1 MKFSFRILNLLV
13 AAALAASTLSLPAES
28 VSANSTP
35 QTLPFSQ
42 NWSNTG
48 LIAYNDNWDNVPGIV
63 GYRGDNL
70 VSTTEVDPQTVLAAD
85 SPGVVDVIRNL
96 TNTTSTDGGVGE
108 FEIANPVVGLQGS
121 VTADA
126 PYLLIHLDT
135 TGLENIQVSYNV
147 RDIDTTSDDA
157 AQQVALHYRVG
168 ASGDFTNLPGGYI
181 ADATTGGAAT
191 LVTPVS
197 VALPAAANNQP
208 VVQLRIMTTNASGN
222 DEWVGIDDI
231 AVTGTAAAD
240 PAPFVSG
247 TVPAHNATGVSVGA
261 DLDITFS
268 EPVSAP
274 DAAFTI
280 ACTTSGA
287 HTFARSTGNDTVFTL
302 NPDANFT
309 EGEFCTVSVLAAQ
322 VTDLD
327 TVDPYDSMP
336 ADYAFT
342 FLTYTSDAAP
352 VVVNVLPLNNATGV
366 SINANLSV
374 GFSEP
379 VTASP
384 GFFNISCASSG
395 VHTGVASTS
404 DSTVYTIDPDVNFAP
419 GEVCTVTLENTL
431 ITDQDALPNPM
442 PADYT
447 WTFTTT
453 YCDASFT
460 PVYAIQGSGASAAI
474 TGPVTTQGVVVG
486 DFEGP
491 SPALRGYYIQDAAGD
506 GNPFTSDGIFI
517 YNNSDSNNVSLGQ
530 LVRVTGTAGEYQG
543 QTQITAASLTQCGA
557 DASVAPT
564 DISLPFASADYP
576 ERYEGMLVRFPDLL
590 YVTEHYLLGR
600 FGQVTLSSGGRL
612 MQPTGQVAP
621 GAAALAL
628 QAQND
633 LNRILLDDN
642 TNDQNSNS
650 IAFAQG
656 GEPLSAGNT
665 LRIGNSAVG
674 IVGVMTYTWGGNSA
688 SPNAYRVRPINALGG
703 GYPDFQE
710 ITNPRPYD
718 AVWLTG
724 RLRVASMN
732 LLNYFNTFGSTAC
745 TLGVGG
751 ASTDCRGAD
760 NQTEF
765 DRQWPKL
772 VDAILATGAHVVG
785 LVELE
790 NDGYGATSALQDL
803 VNRLN
808 AATAPGT
815 FAFIDADALTGQVNA
830 LGSDAIKVGLIYRPA
845 AVTPVGAT
853 AVLNSTAFVNGGDA
867 SARNRPAL
875 AQAFAENATGS
886 RFIVVVNH
894 LKSKGSACD
903 APDAGDGQGNCNLVR
918 TNAANLLTTWLA
930 GNPTG
935 TGDPDVLITGDLNA
949 YAMEDPITAIQ
960 GAGYTNLIA
969 QYNGASAYSYVF
981 DGQSGYLDHALA
993 SAGLALQV
1001 TGVVEHH
1008 INADE
1013 PIVLDYNTEYKTA
1026 GQLVSLYTALK
1037 FRASDHD
1044 PVVVGLNLNTDP
1056 VANDLSLSTNEE
1068 VPVGSLLAGSDA
1080 DGDPLTFTLG
1090 SGPAN
1095 GTLVLNADNT
1105 FTYTPALDY
1114 FGLDG
1119 FTFTVSDGRGGSD
1132 TGTVS
1137 ITVTPINDN
1146 PVADEL
1152 SFTIEENT
1160 VLNASVT
1167 ASDVDGDTLT
1177 YGISSGPTDGLLSLD
1192 PATGAFTYTP
1202 LADWQG
1208 TASFIF
1214 FVSDGNSG
1222 WDSATVSIHV
1232 IEPNVSPVA
1241 GDQSLPTDEDTP
1253 LTGTLT
1259 ATDGNNDPLT
1269 YTQATGPAHGTLL
1282 LDGATGAFTYIPNAD
1297 YHGPDSF
1304 TFTVAD
1310 GRGGT
1315 DTGTVSI
1322 TVHPINDAP
1331 VAGDQSI
1338 GTDEDTPLTGTLSA
1352 ADADGDA
1359 LTYAQAT
1366 APAHGSV
1373 SITAATGA
1381 FTYTPALDYFGPD
1394 SFSFAVSDGHGGT
1407 DTGTVTLTVAAVN
1420 DAPAA
1425 GNLSLSVDEDGVL
1438 TGTLTASDVDS
1449 TVFTY
1454 VQLTGPAHGTLLLDG
1469 ATGDFTYTP
1478 AADYFGPDSFTFT
1491 VSDGYLTD
1499 TGTVSITVQA
1509 INDAPVANDQSL
1521 STNEDAPLTGT
1532 LSAADAD
1539 DDALTYAQGT
1549 APEHGSL
1556 SITPATGSF
1565 TYTPALD
1572 HFGPDSFTFTVS
1584 DGHGGSDTGTITI
1597 TVGAV
1602 NDPPVATDQ
1611 TLSTNEDTPL
1621 TGTLTASDVDSTVF
1635 TYAQGTAPAHGSLS
1649 ITPATGAF
1657 TYTPAANYHGP
1668 DSFTFTASDGSG
1680 GTDTGLVTITIYSI
1694 NDAPVANDLS
1704 RSIDEDMPLTGML
1717 TATDADG
1724 DALTYTQTTGPAHG
1738 SLSITAANGA
1748 FTYTPAADYHGPDSF
1763 TFTVSDGH
1771 GGSDTGAVSI
1781 TVNPVND
1788 APLADNR
1795 NYETN
1800 EDTPYS
1806 GTLTAT
1812 DADGDAL
1819 NYATLYP
1826 PLHGT
1831 LSLTPATG
1839 AFTYTPAANWQGMD
1853 VFTFTVSDGHGGGD
1867 SGTIAINVLPVNDA
1881 PVAGDLTRST
1891 NEDVPL
1897 TGTLPASDVDG
1908 DALTYAQAVAPLHGS
1923 LSINANTGSF
1933 TYTPALDWHG
1943 ADTFSFTVSDGQVS
1957 DGGTVNITVN
1967 PVNDAPVAGDQALSV
1982 DEDGVLNGTL
1992 TASDVDSTVFTYAQF
2007 SGPAHGM
2014 LSITAAT
2021 GAFTYTPAANWH
2033 GTDSF
2038 TFTVSDGAAEDT
2050 GTVTITVN
2058 PLNDAPEAGDQDL
2071 STDED
2076 TPLTGTLN
2084 ATDADGDALTYAQA
2098 TGPAHGTL
2106 SITAGT
2112 GAFTYTPNLNFNS
2125 SDSFTFAVSDGH
2137 GGTDTGTVTITV
2149 AAVND
2154 APTAGN
2160 QSLGVDEDGVLT
2172 GTLTA
2177 LDPDSAELTYA
2188 QASGPAHGTL
2198 LLDGATGDFTY
2209 TPAADFNGED
2219 SFTFTA
2225 SDGELSGTGTVTIT
2239 VQAINDAPVA
2249 GNPSL
2254 ETDED
2259 GVLTGTLPASDV
2271 DGDALSYAQA
2281 SGPAHGTLEI
2291 NAGTGAFTY
2300 MPDPDWHGDDGFSFA
2315 VNDGQGGSD
2324 TGVISITVHP
2334 LNDAPLAP
2342 DLPDAEWLA
2351 GFESSLAIDPFTDAD
2366 GDPLIY
2372 TVTLADGSALPAW
2385 LSFDDGALTFSGA
2398 PARDDV
2404 GEYAI
2409 TVSVDDGQGG
2419 TAEAS
2424 FTLRVVRFQ
2433 YKIFLPVIAR

>member
-13 AAALAASTLSLPAES
+13 AAALSASMLSLPPQS
-28 VSANSTP
+28 VSANNIP
-35 QTLPFSQ
+35 QTLPLAQ

-48 LIAYNDNWDNVPGIV
+48 LIAYNDNWDNVPGIL
-63 GYRGDNL
+63 GYRGDGL
-70 VSTTEVDPQTVLAAD
+70 VSSTGVDPQTVLATD

-96 TNTTSTDGGVGE
+96 INTTSTDGGVGE
-108 FEIANPVVGLQGS
+108 FEITNPVIGLQGS

-126 PYLLIHLDT
+126 PYLLIYLDT

-197 VALPAAANNQP
+197 VALPADANNQP

-231 AVTGTAAAD
+231 SVTGTAAAD

-287 HTFARSTGNDTVFTL
+287 HTFVRSTADNTVFTL
-302 NPDANFT
+302 NPDANFA

-506 GNPFTSDGIFI
+506 GNPATSDGIFI

-530 LVRVTGTAGEYQG
+530 VVRVTGAAGEYQG

-557 DASVAPT
+557 GASVAPT

-576 ERYEGMLVRFPDLL
+576 ERYEGMLVRFPDRL

-628 QAQND
+628 QAQNN

-642 TNDQNSNS
+642 TNDQNPDPIS
-650 IAFAQG
+650 FAQG

-665 LRIGNSAVG
+665 LRVGNSAVG

-808 AATAPGT
+808 AATAPDT

-830 LGSDAIKVGLIYRPA
+830 LGTDAIKVGLIYRPA

-853 AVLNSTAFVNGGDA
+853 AVLNSTAFVNGGDT

-918 TNAANLLTTWLA
+918 TNAANLLTAWLA

-1013 PIVLDYNTEYKTA
+1013 PVVLDYNTEYKTA

-1044 PVVVGLNLNTDP
+1044 PVVVGLNLNSAP

-1090 SGPAN
+1090 SGPAH

-1105 FTYTPALDY
+1105 FTYTPALNY
-1114 FGLDG
+1114 FGPDG

-1137 ITVTPINDN
+1137 ITVAPLNDN
-1146 PVADEL
+1146 PVANDQTF
-1152 SFTIEENT
+1152 SMDENT
-1160 VLNASVT
+1160 TLNGTVT

-1177 YGISSGPTDGLLSLD
+1177 FALD
-1192 PATGAFTYTP
+1192 SAPANGTFSFDPVTHSFSYTP
-1202 LADWQG
+1202 PLNFLG
-1208 TASFIF
+1208 TVTFIF
-1214 FVSDGNSG
+1214 SVNDGAGG
-1222 WDSATVSIHV
+1222 WDNATVTIHV
-1232 IEPNVSPVA
+1232 IEPNVFPVA
-1241 GDQSLPTDEDTP
+1241 GDQSLSTDEDTP
-1253 LTGTLT
+1253 LNGMLT

-1269 YTQATGPAHGTLL
+1269 YAQASGPTHGTL
-1282 LDGATGAFTYIPNAD
+1282 
-1297 YHGPDSF
+1297 
-1304 TFTVAD
+1304 
-1310 GRGGT
+1310 
-1315 DTGTVSI
+1315 
-1322 TVHPINDAP
+1322 
-1331 VAGDQSI
+1331 
-1338 GTDEDTPLTGTLSA
+1338 
-1352 ADADGDA
+1352 
-1359 LTYAQAT
+1359 
-1366 APAHGSV
+1366 

-1381 FTYTPALDYFGPD
+1381 FTYTPALNYHGPD
-1394 SFSFAVSDGHGGT
+1394 SFTFTVSDGSGGTDNGMVTLTVQAINDAPVANDQTLSTDEDVPLNGTLTASDADGDALTYAQAATPAHGTLSITEATGAFTYTPALNWSGTDGFTFTVSDGHGGSDTGTVEITVGALNDAPVAGDQTLSTNEDTQLTGLVSASDVDSTVLTYTQASGPAHGTLLLDGASGAFTYTPALNYNGPDSFTFTASDGYLT
-1407 DTGTVTLTVAAVN
+1407 DTGTVTITVNPVN
-1420 DAPAA
+1420 DPPVANDQTLSTNEDVPLNGTLSAADADGDALSYTQATGPAHGTLSITAATGAFTYTPAA
-1425 GNLSLSVDEDGVL
+1425 NWSGADGFSFTVSDGHGGSDTGLISITVGAINDPPVANDQTLSTNEDTPL
-1438 TGTLTASDVDS
+1438 NGTLTASDVDS

-1454 VQLTGPAHGTLLLDG
+1454 AQATGPLHGSVNIIP
-1469 ATGDFTYTP
+1469 ATGAFTYTP
-1478 AADYFGPDSFTFT
+1478 AADYHGPDSFTFT
-1491 VSDGYLTD
+1491 ASDGELSG
-1499 TGTVSITVQA
+1499 TGTVTITVTPV
-1509 INDAPVANDQSL
+1509 NDAPVANDQSL

-1539 DDALTYAQGT
+1539 GDAL
-1549 APEHGSL
+1549 
-1556 SITPATGSF
+1556 
-1565 TYTPALD
+1565 
-1572 HFGPDSFTFTVS
+1572 
-1584 DGHGGSDTGTITI
+1584 
-1597 TVGAV
+1597 
-1602 NDPPVATDQ
+1602 
-1611 TLSTNEDTPL
+1611 
-1621 TGTLTASDVDSTVF
+1621 

-1649 ITPATGAF
+1649 ITAATGAF
-1657 TYTPAANYHGP
+1657 
-1668 DSFTFTASDGSG
+1668 
-1680 GTDTGLVTITIYSI
+1680 I
-1694 NDAPVANDLS
+1694 
-1704 RSIDEDMPLTGML
+1704 
-1717 TATDADG
+1717 
-1724 DALTYTQTTGPAHG
+1724 
-1738 SLSITAANGA
+1738 
-1748 FTYTPAADYHGPDSF
+1748 
-1763 TFTVSDGH
+1763 
-1771 GGSDTGAVSI
+1771 
-1781 TVNPVND
+1781 
-1788 APLADNR
+1788 
-1795 NYETN
+1795 
-1800 EDTPYS
+1800 
-1806 GTLTAT
+1806 
-1812 DADGDAL
+1812 
-1819 NYATLYP
+1819 
-1826 PLHGT
+1826 
-1831 LSLTPATG
+1831 
-1839 AFTYTPAANWQGMD
+1839 
-1853 VFTFTVSDGHGGGD
+1853 
-1867 SGTIAINVLPVNDA
+1867 
-1881 PVAGDLTRST
+1881 
-1891 NEDVPL
+1891 
-1897 TGTLPASDVDG
+1897 
-1908 DALTYAQAVAPLHGS
+1908 
-1923 LSINANTGSF
+1923 
-1933 TYTPALDWHG
+1933 YTPALDHFG
-1943 ADTFSFTVSDGQVS
+1943 
-1957 DGGTVNITVN
+1957 
-1967 PVNDAPVAGDQALSV
+1967 P
-1982 DEDGVLNGTL
+1982 
-1992 TASDVDSTVFTYAQF
+1992 TASPSPSATAPPAIAARSPSRSARSTIR
-2007 SGPAHGM
+2007 PW
-2014 LSITAAT
+2014 
-2021 GAFTYTPAANWH
+2021 P
-2033 GTDSF
+2033 
-2038 TFTVSDGAAEDT
+2038 
-2050 GTVTITVN
+2050 TIRRFPRTK
-2058 PLNDAPEAGDQDL
+2058 
-2071 STDED
+2071 T
-2076 TPLTGTLN
+2076 
-2084 ATDADGDALTYAQA
+2084 
-2098 TGPAHGTL
+2098 
-2106 SITAGT
+2106 
-2112 GAFTYTPNLNFNS
+2112 
-2125 SDSFTFAVSDGH
+2125 
-2137 GGTDTGTVTITV
+2137 
-2149 AAVND
+2149 
-2154 APTAGN
+2154 
-2160 QSLGVDEDGVLT
+2160 
-2172 GTLTA
+2172 
-2177 LDPDSAELTYA
+2177 
-2188 QASGPAHGTL
+2188 
-2198 LLDGATGDFTY
+2198 
-2209 TPAADFNGED
+2209 
-2219 SFTFTA
+2219 
-2225 SDGELSGTGTVTIT
+2225 
-2239 VQAINDAPVA
+2239 
-2249 GNPSL
+2249 
-2254 ETDED
+2254 
-2259 GVLTGTLPASDV
+2259 
-2271 DGDALSYAQA
+2271 
-2281 SGPAHGTLEI
+2281 
-2291 NAGTGAFTY
+2291 
-2300 MPDPDWHGDDGFSFA
+2300 
-2315 VNDGQGGSD
+2315 
-2324 TGVISITVHP
+2324 HP
-2334 LNDAPLAP
+2334 
-2342 DLPDAEWLA
+2342 
-2351 GFESSLAIDPFTDAD
+2351 
-2366 GDPLIY
+2366 
-2372 TVTLADGSALPAW
+2372 
-2385 LSFDDGALTFSGA
+2385 
-2398 PARDDV
+2398 
-2404 GEYAI
+2404 
-2409 TVSVDDGQGG
+2409 
-2419 TAEAS
+2419 
-2424 FTLRVVRFQ
+2424 
-2433 YKIFLPVIAR
+2433 